1 MKVKSRMATLDDIH
15 DLVRLNALFNG
26 VRVKFDHLSTQFDY
40 PHRVETPIVVE
51 VYNRIVGFTSLC
63 LVPHIFYDKPHAEPT
78 ELFVEKPYRRRGI
91 GRLLVTHI
99 ERLTYKGGAR
109 ELFVLTGFDNDEG
122 QYLYHAIGYEDND
135 RAMSKD
141 LLDEITTIDS

>member
-51 VYNRIVGFTSLC
+51 VDNRIVGFASLC

-78 ELFVEKPYRRRGI
+78 ELFVEKPSVVG
-91 GRLLVTHI
+91 
-99 ERLTYKGGAR
+99 
-109 ELFVLTGFDNDEG
+109 VLDV
-122 QYLYHAIGYEDND
+122 Y
-135 RAMSKD
+135 
-141 LLDEITTIDS
+141 